1 MLWTILF
8 WGIPCL
14 LIIMSIKS
22 ILDYLKIKKE
32 LEKNP
37 DAVNSEQLKK
47 LKTKALVMAIPG
59 IVVTVIIIGFIILLY
74 TAIAYM

>member
-1 MLWTILF
+1 MLWMILF

-22 ILDYLKIKKE
+22 ILDYLRIKKE
-32 LEKNP
+32 LDNNS
-37 DAVNSEQLKK
+37 DADNVEQLKK
-47 LKTKALVMAIPG
+47 MKTKALIMAIPG

>member
-1 MLWTILF
+1 MLWMILF

-22 ILDYLKIKKE
+22 ILDYLRIKKE
-32 LEKNP
+32 LDVNP
-37 DAVNSEQLKK
+37 DAANSEQLKK
-47 LKTKALVMAIPG
+47 LKTKALITAIPG
-59 IVVTVIIIGFIILLY
+59 IVVAVIIIGFIILLY